1 MKLRLAVVLLT
12 LTSACFG
19 WNCTTPGQV
28 RVQVPT
34 GTKGTGTGDG
44 SGQVVVDNGLPFV
57 CETLPTGTGNT
68 KTTNNTNT
76 NTNTNANT
84 NNNSNTNNNT
94 LVNNTK
100 ISNTLAQKQQQAQQ
114 QQQKQNQS
122 QTATGGN
129 ATSNAQGGNAASNA
143 SAANNGNNSNNTVEN
158 QVRQAPGA
166 EAPLIL
172 PTASCLGGISTG
184 GSSPVGGLSFGK
196 STVDKECRSIVLANE
211 FIAMGN
217 YDTAAKVLCSTK
229 SAKAAGLTIDDC
241 RRQIPVPPVIV
252 REVAP
257 APIVEV
263 VVVRE
268 SPVLPVVA
276 LAPPAPPVVAKKR
289 IVHKRKPCI
298 TKSEK

>member
-1 MKLRLAVVLLT
+1 
-12 LTSACFG
+12 
-19 WNCTTPGQV
+19 
-28 RVQVPT
+28 
-34 GTKGTGTGDG
+34 
-44 SGQVVVDNGLPFV
+44 
-57 CETLPTGTGNT
+57 
-68 KTTNNTNT
+68 
-76 NTNTNANT
+76 
-84 NNNSNTNNNT
+84 
-94 LVNNTK
+94 
-100 ISNTLAQKQQQAQQ
+100 
-114 QQQKQNQS
+114 
-122 QTATGGN
+122 
-129 ATSNAQGGNAASNA
+129 
-143 SAANNGNNSNNTVEN
+143 
-158 QVRQAPGA
+158 
-166 EAPLIL
+166 
-172 PTASCLGGISTG
+172 
-184 GSSPVGGLSFGK
+184 VGGLSFGK

-229 SAKAAGLTIDDC
+229 SVKAAGLTIDDC